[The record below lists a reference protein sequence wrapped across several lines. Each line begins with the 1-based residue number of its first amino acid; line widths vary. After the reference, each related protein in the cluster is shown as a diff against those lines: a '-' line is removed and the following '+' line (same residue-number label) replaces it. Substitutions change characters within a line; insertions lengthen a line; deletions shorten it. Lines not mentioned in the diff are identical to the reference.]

1 MCKPPCEDVAA
12 EASLLS
18 VVYVYF
24 SSILLYQCAG
34 LLSHTVIITITV
46 IVIIAIIIIT
56 ITVIVI
62 IVLIIIITIVIVI
75 GVQHGMEK
83 L

>member
-46 IVIIAIIIIT
+46 IVII
-56 ITVIVI
+56 
-62 IVLIIIITIVIVI
+62 VLIIITIVIVI

>member
-18 VVYVYF
+18 VVYGYF
-24 SSILLYQCAG
+24 SSILLCQCAG

-46 IVIIAIIIIT
+46 IVIIAIIIIIT

-62 IVLIIIITIVIVI
+62 VVLIIITIVIVI

>member
-62 IVLIIIITIVIVI
+62 IILIIITIVIVI